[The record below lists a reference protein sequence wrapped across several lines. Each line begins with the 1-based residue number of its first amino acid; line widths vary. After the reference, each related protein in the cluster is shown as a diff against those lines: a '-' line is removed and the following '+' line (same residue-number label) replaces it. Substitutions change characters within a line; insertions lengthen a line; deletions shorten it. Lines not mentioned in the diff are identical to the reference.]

1 MSSILPRASR
11 CSLRTV
17 APISAWPDISPAAL
31 KSPVD
36 VVAAMFGRS
45 LGLSVERSAGG
56 LVVWGGWAL
65 AGGGGAPAGGG
76 WGARASCA
84 LPGRGGSAA
93 RAVSLGRADHGPV
106 SVKTWPR
113 QDSFLY
119 LYSGLALS
127 SSLVML
133 TMTFSPL
140 SVILR
145 SDHAMRTSRSPMPR
159 KPPTLT
165 MTLSTLPSLPM

>member
-1 MSSILPRASR
+1 MSSILPTASR

-56 LVVWGGWAL
+56 LVVWASWSL
-65 AGGGGAPAGGG
+65 AGRGA
-76 WGARASCA
+76 
-84 LPGRGGSAA
+84 SAA

-127 SSLVML
+127 S
-133 TMTFSPL
+133 
-140 SVILR
+140 
-145 SDHAMRTSRSPMPR
+145 
-159 KPPTLT
+159 
-165 MTLSTLPSLPM
+165 